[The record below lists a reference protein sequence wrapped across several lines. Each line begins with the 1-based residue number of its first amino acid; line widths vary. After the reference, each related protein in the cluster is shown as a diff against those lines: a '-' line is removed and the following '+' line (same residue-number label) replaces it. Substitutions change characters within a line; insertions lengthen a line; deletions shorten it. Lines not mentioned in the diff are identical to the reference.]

1 MTYFV
6 SIVSS
11 LLVTISVINV
21 FVLVSV
27 YFFLK
32 NGS

>member
-32 NGS
+32 NES